1 MCICNPM
8 CSSLKGIWSEIK
20 KFLFCNCPCAFNSPL
35 FRNTIIFYLN
45 LFKAIKFD
53 MNRPASNL
61 QLGLGTNYDVG
72 NCIQQYF
79 LSSPGTCSAK
89 QSNKRFKYSFF
100 LQYSAYIF
108 LQLRLMVNCQYNFL
122 RHNSYPSS
130 NCKLGAGL
138 FMSITLRANLNS
150 LK

>member
-8 CSSLKGIWSEIK
+8 CSSLKDIWSEIK
-20 KFLFCNCPCAFNSPL
+20 NFLFCNCPCAFNSPL

-45 LFKAIKFD
+45 LFKAIKLD

-100 LQYSAYIF
+100 FAIF
-108 LQLRLMVNCQYNFL
+108 CLYFFAITADGKLSI
-122 RHNSYPSS
+122 HNSYPSS

-138 FMSITLRANLNS
+138 FISITLRANLNS